1 MNCLCR
7 LIRKDQESSARMTQ
21 PHGRA
26 KDVLETS
33 LLAETAFVTTAAIL
47 LVKVFT
53 SGPFSSS
60 SWLICPMIMVVAALL
75 PTAAKGRD
83 FPALGFARE
92 QRTIALRCL
101 YRTCL
106 IVFPFVFLLYRFLH
120 SLGMTLPLLPVPPHG
135 PQWLGWLFYQFLYI
149 AVAEEL
155 FFRGYAQANI
165 LRLAKPVAPQS
176 HRVQQWWSII
186 VSAGVFALAHV
197 VVGGRITALVTFLPG
212 LVLAWLFVRTRSLLA
227 PILFHGLANC
237 FYCFLAATPV

>member
-1 MNCLCR
+1 
-7 LIRKDQESSARMTQ
+7 MTQ
-21 PHGRA
+21 PHRDA
-26 KDVLETS
+26 KDILETS
-33 LLAETAFVTTAAIL
+33 LLAETVFVTTAAIL

-83 FPALGFARE
+83 FPALGFVRE

-120 SLGMTLPLLPVPPHG
+120 SLGMTLPLLPVAPRG
-135 PQWLGWLFYQFLYI
+135 PEWLGWLFYQFLYI

-155 FFRGYAQANI
+155 FFRGYLQANI
-165 LRLAKPVAPQS
+165 LRLAKPAARQS
-176 HRVQQWWSII
+176 HRLQQWWSIA
-186 VSAGVFALAHV
+186 VSAGVFAIAHV
-197 VVGGRITALVTFLPG
+197 IIGGRITALVTFLPG

-237 FYCFLAATPV
+237 FYCFLAATPI